1 VRLFRIARSGA
12 GSVERAF
19 GGLGASKFNH
29 RWTWG
34 QPGMRA
40 VYCSDSLALACLEC
54 LVHIHPLPR
63 HFAPGFYYTI
73 DIPERHLERPA
84 LTVLPDGWRNSVPA
98 GKVRSFGTK
107 FIAENRAVALVVPSA
122 ILPVGL
128 NAVVNPQHPHFNPSW
143 IEGPHP
149 FQFDERLE

>member
-1 VRLFRIARSGA
+1 MRFFRIARSGA
-12 GSVERAF
+12 DSAERAF
-19 GGLGASKFNH
+19 SGLGAGKANH

-34 QPGMRA
+34 QPGLRA

-54 LVHIHPLPR
+54 LVHIRPLPR

-73 DIPERHLERPA
+73 DIPERHLERPTPMA
-84 LTVLPDGWRNSVPA
+84 LPDGWRDPIPA
-98 GKVRSFGTK
+98 AKARNFGTK
-107 FIAENRAVALVVPSA
+107 FVTENRAVALVIPSA

-128 NAVVNPQHPHFNPSW
+128 NAVVNPQHPQFRMEW